1 VVLDTLEAL
10 FGGLQNEAII
20 RAELRRLFRWL
31 KEHRL
36 TAIITGERGTQSLT
50 RYGLEEY
57 VADCVIVLDHEVA
70 DQITT
75 RRLRIV
81 KYRGS
86 RHGTNEYPFLI
97 TARGVSVLPITSL
110 GLDYPVSTRRI
121 STGIPGLDE
130 MFGGKGFYRGSSI
143 LVTGTP
149 GTGKTSIGAHL
160 VEAACRRGER
170 AIIFAYEESISQMVR
185 NLSSIGLDLGCWIRR
200 GLLQIHASR
209 PTVHGVERHLV
220 EMHERTEAFDPE
232 VVFMD
237 PVNNLSVTEKL
248 DELQSV
254 LIRLIDFLKHRSVT
268 AIFAQLQP
276 VENSDLTL
284 GVSSLMDS
292 WLALRNEEQN
302 GQFKRTL
309 FVMKSRGMAHSN
321 ERREFTLSNRGVR
334 LGRGNEAG
342 PTNHNRT
349 LKMEK
354 L

>member
-1 VVLDTLEAL
+1 
-10 FGGLQNEAII
+10 
-20 RAELRRLFRWL
+20 
-31 KEHRL
+31 
-36 TAIITGERGTQSLT
+36 
-50 RYGLEEY
+50 
-57 VADCVIVLDHEVA
+57 
-70 DQITT
+70 
-75 RRLRIV
+75 
-81 KYRGS
+81 
-86 RHGTNEYPFLI
+86 
-97 TARGVSVLPITSL
+97 
-110 GLDYPVSTRRI
+110 
-121 STGIPGLDE
+121 
-130 MFGGKGFYRGSSI
+130 
-143 LVTGTP
+143 
-149 GTGKTSIGAHL
+149 
-160 VEAACRRGER
+160 
-170 AIIFAYEESISQMVR
+170 
-185 NLSSIGLDLGCWIRR
+185 
-200 GLLQIHASR
+200 
-209 PTVHGVERHLV
+209 
-220 EMHERTEAFDPE
+220 
-232 VVFMD
+232 MD